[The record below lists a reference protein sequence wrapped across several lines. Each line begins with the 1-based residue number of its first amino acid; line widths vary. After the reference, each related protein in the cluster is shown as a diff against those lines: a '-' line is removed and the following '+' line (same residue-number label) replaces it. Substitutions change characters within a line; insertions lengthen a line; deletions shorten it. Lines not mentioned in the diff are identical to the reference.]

1 MQSILF
7 MMESD
12 IFLPS
17 ANLVMPR
24 VYCSLGS
31 LDLPWVCTF
40 HAQSIRNLFNSN
52 LYFTFDV
59 EYGMSHSTNW
69 Y

>member
-24 VYCSLGS
+24 KFIV
-31 LDLPWVCTF
+31 VCGLWTF
-40 HAQSIRNLFNSN
+40 PGFIFHPQRVRNLFNSN
-52 LYFTFDV
+52 LYFTFDM
-59 EYGMSHSTNW
+59 EYGVSHSTN
-69 Y
+69 